1 MIERDNKIF
10 YKYSEFSV
18 DRNIDF
24 DKIIFRL
31 KQELSNY
38 LCFSSE
44 LNNNVIV
51 IYYKVDLW
59 ESEFFSYKSIKIRF
73 IDYSFFQIQDLN
85 QVLSEFLTYLKE
97 AHSSKIILT
106 MEVPADD
113 KFIIQILNGF
123 SFRMVETRLHYVN
136 NRLAQFK
143 EDSFPVRKATK
154 KDIINLKIVAME
166 MRNDFD
172 RFHSDLIF
180 NNDIADEY
188 LSKYIENSINGF
200 ADLVIVPNEK
210 NINSDSF
217 LTANILKAEWEFLEY
232 KISKMVLSAVSAKT
246 NKGWY
251 YKLVSQMTCML
262 KSLGAQSI
270 FLNTQA
276 TNIAVV
282 ATWEKL
288 GYRFG
293 RATHILTRLID

>member
-1 MIERDNKIF
+1 MRDTTIF

-18 DRNIDF
+18 DRNIEN
-24 DKIIFRL
+24 DKVISHIYT
-31 KQELSNY
+31 ELTLFETYKAEINA
-38 LCFSSE
+38 
-44 LNNNVIV
+44 NAIV
-51 IYYKVDLW
+51 FYFKIDLW
-59 ESEFFSYKSIKIRF
+59 ETDFFNCKSIKIRF
-73 IDYSFFQIQDLN
+73 IDFAHFRIKDIHKALEEF
-85 QVLSEFLTYLKE
+85 VLFLQKE
-97 AHSSKIILT
+97 YESKIILT

-113 KFIIQILNGF
+113 KYIVQILNEF
-123 SFRMVETRLHYVN
+123 TFRMIETRLHYVN
-136 NRLAQFK
+136 NQLENFK
-143 EDSFPVRKATK
+143 ANSFPVRRASQN
-154 KDIINLKIVAME
+154 DVINLKRVAKE

-172 RFHSDLIF
+172 RFHSDLTF
-180 NNDIADEY
+180 NNEKADEY

-200 ADLVIVPNEK
+200 ADLVIVPNQE

-217 LTANILKAEWEFLEY
+217 LTANILKGEWEFLEY
-232 KISKMVLSAVSAKT
+232 KISKMVLSAVSSKT

-251 YKLVSQMTCML
+251 YKLVSEMTCML

-293 RATHILTRLID
+293 RVTHVLTKLINQ